1 LPWQV
6 VLDLYKEFEESMLD
20 EMKFNAILNY
30 LAFAST
36 MSEEAF
42 NQFKELI
49 EKQHLNNNEETQE
62 EMTLEEL
69 KKLGIIIEKQEGKN
83 G

>member
-1 LPWQV
+1 
-6 VLDLYKEFEESMLD
+6 
-20 EMKFNAILNY
+20 MKFNAILNY

-49 EKQHLNNNEETQE
+49 EKQQLNNNEETQE

-69 KKLGIIIEKQEGKN
+69 KQLGIIIEK
-83 G
+83 